1 MAVFIYSG
9 RNDGGQA
16 LNGEVVADSLK
27 GAISVLRTRH
37 VLVTKIAQKS
47 VKFERWNWSRR
58 DVRTAGIKAQDL
70 LSFTQQFAT
79 MLKAGIPLLECLTI
93 LAQHSESQTLRQ
105 ILEDIRQD
113 IEGGAGLAD
122 SLRKHPR
129 VFSDFYVNMIDVGEA
144 TGMMDALLKRLGLYL
159 ERQATLKGRVL
170 SALAYPAALLGVACL
185 VLIFMLMWVVPL
197 FDQMFSEFGDTLPW
211 MTQVVLNLSNWIQG
225 NVLFLITVILGI
237 AIGVQQFYHSSQGR
251 MWIDSFLLRAPLLGR
266 LFQTASV
273 VQFSRTLGIL
283 LGSGVPILDGLQIAG
298 KVSGNRLVEQTI
310 EAVRHRIREGETITE
325 PLAQSA
331 IFPQMVTHMIR
342 VGESTGSLD
351 TMLDQIADLYEQEM
365 DRTISMLTAL
375 LEPAVILLIGV
386 GIGMMVIAMYL
397 PLFSMGALI

>member
-9 RNDGGQA
+9 KKLGGQA

-37 VLVTKIAQKS
+37 VLVTKVVQKS
-47 VKFERWNWSRR
+47 VGLESWNWWRT
-58 DVRTAGIKAQDL
+58 DVRAAGVKAQDL
-70 LSFTQQFAT
+70 LAFTQQFAT

-93 LAQHSESQTLRQ
+93 LSQHSESQTLRR
-105 ILEDIRQD
+105 ILETIRQD
-113 IEGGAGLAD
+113 IERGAGLGD

-144 TGMMDALLKRLGLYL
+144 TGMMDALLARLGMYL
-159 ERQATLKGRVL
+159 ERQTTLRGCVL

-185 VLIFMLMWVVPL
+185 VLVFMLMWVVPL
-197 FDQMFSEFGDTLPW
+197 FDQMFTEFGDTLPW
-211 MTQVVLNLSNWIQG
+211 MTQVVLNLSNWVQG
-225 NVLFLITVILGI
+225 NVLFLLISVLGI
-237 AIGVQQFYHSSQGR
+237 VLGGQRFYRSTKGR
-251 MWIDSFLLRAPLLGR
+251 MWIDSFLLRAPLVGR

-310 EAVRHRIREGETITE
+310 EDVRLRIREGETISE

-331 IFPQMVTHMIR
+331 IFPPMVTHMIR
-342 VGESTGSLD
+342 VGESTGALD

-365 DRTISMLTAL
+365 DRTVTMLTSL

-386 GIGMMVIAMYL
+386 GIGTMVIAMYL